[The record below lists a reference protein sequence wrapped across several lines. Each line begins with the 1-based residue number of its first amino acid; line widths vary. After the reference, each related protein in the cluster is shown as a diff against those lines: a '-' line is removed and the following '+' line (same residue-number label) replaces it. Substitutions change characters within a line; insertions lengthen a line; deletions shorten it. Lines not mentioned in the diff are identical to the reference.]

1 MSSISTKIK
10 LAKIVN
16 NYAKIKN
23 KLLFEF
29 QVEEGQS
36 LWAASACNDD
46 HYCVLIDA
54 KLFLC
59 YQGLLWITAK
69 LQFPGSSLA
78 SAD

>member
-1 MSSISTKIK
+1 MLRLKTNCFLS
-10 LAKIVN
+10 L
-16 NYAKIKN
+16 
-23 KLLFEF
+23 
-29 QVEEGQS
+29 S